1 MSALAPL
8 PGEHPTQRV
17 GLFVDTQNLY
27 YAARD
32 GFDRYVD
39 YGRLLEV
46 AARGRSL
53 HAATAYVV
61 EREGET
67 AAYGFVTRLSAL
79 GYRVRRRKVRVHRAD
94 DQGRV
99 VLEGDWDM
107 GIAADLVRAWD
118 HLDVIVLAS
127 GDGDFVPILELAQE
141 RGKRVEVLAFRA
153 STHQGLIDLADRTV
167 ELGEV
172 PGVFLEP
179 AKGGR
184 PAAGAAPPG
193 AGAPQGGAS
202 TPPGDPTAT
211 R

>member
-1 MSALAPL
+1 VSGPGHEPAPA
-8 PGEHPTQRV
+8 PGERPEQRV

-32 GFDRYVD
+32 GFDRFVD
-39 YGRLLEV
+39 YERLL
-46 AARGRSL
+46 ALATRGRAL

-67 AAYGFVTRLSAL
+67 SAYGFVTRLSAL

-94 DQGRV
+94 DQGRT

-118 HLDVIVLAS
+118 HLDVLVLAS
-127 GDGDFVPILELAQE
+127 GDGDFGPMLELAQE

-153 STHQGLIDLADRTV
+153 SVHQGLIDLADRFID
-167 ELGEV
+167 LGEV
-172 PGVFLEP
+172 RGMFVVPN
-179 AKGGR
+179 R
-184 PAAGAAPPG
+184 GAR
-193 AGAPQGGAS
+193 QGGA
-202 TPPGDPTAT
+202 PGPVTAASDEP
-211 R
+211 